1 MLSFSES
8 ASNVGLS
15 HPGGKHT
22 WTNSTLTP
30 RGKHTK
36 AKNIMPGIYISADT
50 LISAPSSV
58 PWLNQDFTPIRSCS
72 SVSVSRRWL
81 IGIHQV
87 FRTQTDTNEWS
98 SLRNPLCV
106 SQAALSVRKVAPVCA
121 LLRLAACSSAVMK
134 LISEFHLFAF
144 CYFLGHQ
151 LIFMCCNLILMKTK
165 ENFYLI
171 LHLPLSVNGFC

>member
-1 MLSFSES
+1 MVDRTLTCHHGYTFSHCHILSFSES
-8 ASNVGLS
+8 ATNVGLS
-15 HPGGKHT
+15 HPAGKHT

-30 RGKHTK
+30 HGKYTK
-36 AKNIMPGIYISADT
+36 AKNKTPGIYISADT

-58 PWLNQDFTPIRSCS
+58 PWLNQDFTLIRSCS

-121 LLRLAACSSAVMK
+121 LLRLAASSSAVMK
-134 LISEFHLFAF
+134 LISELHIFFLLLFLK
-144 CYFLGHQ
+144 CT
-151 LIFMCCNLILMKTK
+151 NS
-165 ENFYLI
+165 YLC
-171 LHLPLSVNGFC
+171 LVTLF